1 MKKYILLFSVFFT
14 FHIHELF
21 AQNCT
26 GDSVVITTRYDDAY
40 DLLTRIVTDSFDIN
54 TGIQTQCIS
63 TIDQM
68 GNIGPATCTTQTF
81 IRFYLERNHNM
92 DTLVF
97 VRMQGTGS
105 GFTNF
110 KKTEYIYQ
118 PVIDKP
124 LTRIEYLWNGVNWIP
139 KFSETWNYDINNNLS
154 GYLKQIDKGSGL
166 ENVQRRT
173 YAIANGIATELLF
186 QNDSMGSWI
195 NQQKYL
201 ITHSISGERD
211 SLYIQ
216 FWNQYNSIWFDS
228 IACNYQ
234 IQPINNELG
243 VEITWASATYD
254 SEFGTWYYDTLISI
268 IDTSDNII
276 FQEHPGLY
284 QNSHQQ
290 YKYYNYTQLIK
301 SDVSDDYG
309 CISNDSYFYDNHG
322 ILTGTHYH
330 GACSMPS
337 SSGSSFSYDSL
348 YRLTGYSGNISSN
361 IGTYIIHDEIYY
373 SDFNQIGLSYLDPM
387 QYAGHLCPGNTVN
400 TVPLVSGGCG
410 PYHFQWYPATGLSSD
425 TLSNPEITIPE
436 DSIAYNV
443 TVSDSI
449 GNSTSITFYVY
460 PFTPDIPVISYQ
472 APLLVSSYA
481 RDYQWYYNGTMLIND
496 TNQSLLPIND
506 GIYTVV
512 THDFF
517 GCLSDTGEFNY
528 IHTSTGEVNNNK
540 LQVFPNP
547 ANNEIILDGLYA
559 KSEIFMCDIT
569 GKIIERYSE
578 KNIAN
583 GRMKISCAELS
594 DGIYFLRIL
603 SDKIRTDR
611 KIIVQH

>member
-139 KFSETWNYDINNNLS
+139 KFSEAWNYDINNNLS

-186 QNDSMGSWI
+186 QNDSMGTWI

-216 FWNQYNSIWFDS
+216 FWNQYNSNWFDS
-228 IACNYQ
+228 IAQ
-234 IQPINNELG
+234 
-243 VEITWASATYD
+243 S
-254 SEFGTWYYDTLISI
+254 
-268 IDTSDNII
+268 
-276 FQEHPGLY
+276 
-284 QNSHQQ
+284 
-290 YKYYNYTQLIK
+290 QLAIVLMFLRP
-301 SDVSDDYG
+301 DR
-309 CISNDSYFYDNHG
+309 
-322 ILTGTHYH
+322 L
-330 GACSMPS
+330 PS
-337 SSGSSFSYDSL
+337 STAQL
-348 YRLTGYSGNISSN
+348 
-361 IGTYIIHDEIYY
+361 
-373 SDFNQIGLSYLDPM
+373 
-387 QYAGHLCPGNTVN
+387 
-400 TVPLVSGGCG
+400 
-410 PYHFQWYPATGLSSD
+410 
-425 TLSNPEITIPE
+425 
-436 DSIAYNV
+436 
-443 TVSDSI
+443 
-449 GNSTSITFYVY
+449 
-460 PFTPDIPVISYQ
+460 
-472 APLLVSSYA
+472 
-481 RDYQWYYNGTMLIND
+481 
-496 TNQSLLPIND
+496 
-506 GIYTVV
+506 GIW
-512 THDFF
+512 
-517 GCLSDTGEFNY
+517 
-528 IHTSTGEVNNNK
+528 
-540 LQVFPNP
+540 
-547 ANNEIILDGLYA
+547 
-559 KSEIFMCDIT
+559 
-569 GKIIERYSE
+569 
-578 KNIAN
+578 
-583 GRMKISCAELS
+583 RMVL
-594 DGIYFLRIL
+594 
-603 SDKIRTDR
+603 
-611 KIIVQH
+611 